1 MPNNNTLTSSIASR
15 REKLAW
21 ILYDFANSGYTTVV
35 LTTIYNAYFVSTIAM
50 SNGFNTATSTL
61 FWTLTIAT
69 GNLLVLLSAPVIGA
83 YADIHAA
90 RKKLLVIVTAGCVLF
105 TALLATPESGD
116 IIMASVFIIA
126 SYFMFATG
134 ENLIAA
140 FLPELT
146 THKNIG
152 RLSGYGWSIG
162 FLGGLTA
169 LALCLSYVN
178 WAESVGHSATD
189 YVPVTMLIVALFFAV
204 SSLPTLLYL
213 KERGNST
220 EITHHIA
227 SSAFKRVM
235 TTIKSLHDFPELRR
249 FMLAIVS
256 FQAGIYIVI
265 VLAAV
270 YAQQVMGFD
279 TKQNILLIGIVNVTA
294 AVGAFGFGYLQDK
307 AGSIKTLLL
316 TLILWCIAILV
327 AWASNNINMF
337 WLSANLIGLS
347 LGASQSA
354 SRALVGLFS
363 PAGRYGEFFGLWG
376 MCVKLAAIVGPLSYG
391 AINWLTDG
399 SHRDSILITLVFFII
414 GIIIL
419 LSIDEKRGR
428 ERVRS

>member
-1 MPNNNTLTSSIASR
+1 MSIPVTR
-15 REKLAW
+15 REKFAW

-50 SNGFNTATSTL
+50 NNGFNSAAATL

-90 RKKLLVIVTAGCVLF
+90 RKKLLLLVTIGCIFF
-105 TALLATPESGD
+105 TALLATPEPGD
-116 IIMASVFIIA
+116 IFTAAFFIVI

-146 THKNIG
+146 TKDNIG

-162 FLGGLTA
+162 FLGGLTS
-169 LALCLSYVN
+169 LALCLGYVS
-178 WAESVGHSATD
+178 WAKSLGHTATD
-189 YVPVTMLIVALFFAV
+189 YVPATMIIVAVFFAI
-204 SSLPTLLYL
+204 STLPTMIFL
-213 KERGNST
+213 KERGHSSGKQN
-220 EITHHIA
+220 HIA
-227 SSAFKRVM
+227 SDAFKRVV
-235 TTIKSLHDFPELRR
+235 TTIKSLNDYPELQR
-249 FMLAIVS
+249 FMLAIIS

-279 TKQNILLIGIVNVTA
+279 TGQNILLIGIVNITA
-294 AVGAFGFGYLQDK
+294 AVGAFSFGHLQDK
-307 AGSIKTLLL
+307 IGSIKTLLL
-316 TLILWCIAILV
+316 TLVLWCIAILT
-327 AWASNNINMF
+327 AWSSQDINLF

-354 SRALVGLFS
+354 SRALIGLFS
-363 PAGRYGEFFGLWG
+363 PSGRYGEFFGLWG
-376 MCVKLAAIVGPLSYG
+376 MSVKLAAIIGPLSYG
-391 AINWLTDG
+391 MINWLTDG
-399 SHRDSILITLVFFII
+399 NHRDSILTTLVFFVA
-414 GIIIL
+414 GIMIL
-419 LSIDEKRGR
+419 LTIDEKRGR
-428 ERVRS
+428 QRVA